1 VHGRLKVVRLAQ
13 LNIDPDMVRETADEQ
28 VRFLVWQK
36 VVGVA
41 DEFIEALLVLLDRSR
56 EGKARQLGEAVG
68 AHRRAEPLVAQF
80 REAIPCRYTLVDL
93 QGVVPRLGDS
103 RQVVRGEPDAVSRR
117 RLLSAEFATAQ
128 PVQRIDGT
136 VVGGELQLAEARNA
150 QPLECAAAGAAERG
164 CW

>member
-1 VHGRLKVVRLAQ
+1 
-13 LNIDPDMVRETADEQ
+13 MVRETADEQ

-41 DEFIEALLVLLDRSR
+41 DEFVEALLVLLDRAR
-56 EGKARQLGEAVG
+56 EGKARQLREAVG

-80 REAIPCRYTLVDL
+80 REAIPRRYALVDL

-117 RLLSAEFATAQ
+117 RLLSAEELFATAQ